1 MFENIPAWI
10 EYVLI
15 GETTLIATLVFL
27 WCVNRVQARRKRV
40 GELAHK
46 LSEWGLTKIA
56 EPLDDYSH
64 GDYSEVVKKFVALAK
79 EMNTTSGSVALFE
92 SAVSKIVAYYAAN
105 NATKAEEMLDLLKA
119 GTASKSLF
127 DAVPAAVAAA

>member
-1 MFENIPAWI
+1 MFENVPAGI
-10 EYVLI
+10 QYLI
-15 GETTLIATLVFL
+15 LAESALIATLVFL

-64 GDYSEVVKKFVALAK
+64 GDYSETVKKFIALAK
-79 EMNTTSGSVALFE
+79 EMQTTSGSVALFE
-92 SAVSKIVAYYAAN
+92 SAVAKIVAYYAAN
-105 NATKAEEMLDLLKA
+105 NATKAKEILELLKA
-119 GTASKSLF
+119 GAASKAMLN
-127 DAVPAAVAAA
+127 AANGSI